1 VNVSVSTELTS
12 YLREE
17 DEADLPAAL
26 LDQSKLEVI
35 IDRVKAQA
43 KAALP
48 EPLDI
53 TKPGH
58 QALMRSAAYKIR
70 QSKSAIDKA
79 ALAMT
84 EDYRAKTAKINAV
97 RKFGTGTIEEFH
109 DEFRRPLTE
118 EEEREKAAA
127 AALQARLDAIW
138 VQSSMLIDMT
148 SQGIAMCIEAVE
160 AINPDDGTWPK
171 VEEVARHKKTE
182 ALVALRGAHA
192 AATKREKEAAE
203 LEQLRSEA
211 AERARNEALAAAAA
225 RKAEREENERKARE
239 EAAQRAADAARLQA
253 ERDAAEKVEAAQQAQ
268 REAEEARERA
278 VQAERDRAAEEKRL
292 KDEADAKRAENKRI
306 RGRALK
312 TISEAIRIS
321 MGDMTA
327 KGEMADAIAM
337 DIINGKIAGVEWK
350 P

>member
-1 VNVSVSTELTS
+1 MNVSVSTEVTT

-26 LDQSKLEVI
+26 LDQTKLDAI
-35 IDRVKAQA
+35 IERVKTQA

-48 EPLDI
+48 EVLDI
-53 TKPGH
+53 SKPGH
-58 QALMRSAAYKIR
+58 QALLRSAAYKIR

-97 RKFGTGTIEEFH
+97 RKYGTATIEEFH

-127 AALQARLDAIW
+127 AELQAQLDAIA
-138 VQSSMLIDMT
+138 VPNTLAIMNAEQ
-148 SQGIAMCIEAVE
+148 IAGRIALFEG
-160 AINPDDGTWPK
+160 INPDDGNWPN

-192 AATKREKEAAE
+192 AAVKREKEAAE
-203 LEQLRSEA
+203 LEQLRAEA
-211 AERARNEALAAAAA
+211 AERARAEALAAAAA
-225 RKAEREENERKARE
+225 RKAEREAAEAKARE

-253 ERDAAEKVEAAQQAQ
+253 ERDAAEKVEAAQRAQ
-268 REAEEARERA
+268 REAEERA
-278 VQAERDRAAEEKRL
+278 AAAAQEERDRAAEEKRL
-292 KDEADAKRAENKRI
+292 KDEADTKRAENKRI

-312 TISEAIRIS
+312 EIVAALLADTGDTEVAERI
-321 MGDMTA
+321 A
-327 KGEMADAIAM
+327 LALM
-337 DIINGKIAGVEWK
+337 DGRV
-350 P
+350 PHMRFVP

>member
-1 VNVSVSTELTS
+1 MNVSVSTEVTT

-26 LDQSKLEVI
+26 LDQTKLDAI
-35 IDRVKAQA
+35 IERVKTQA

-48 EPLDI
+48 EVLDI
-53 TKPGH
+53 SKPGH
-58 QALMRSAAYKIR
+58 QALLRSAAYKIR

-97 RKFGTGTIEEFH
+97 RKYGTATIEEFH

-127 AALQARLDAIW
+127 AELQAQLDAIA
-138 VQSSMLIDMT
+138 VPNTLAIMT
-148 SQGIAMCIEAVE
+148 AEQIAGWIVLFEG
-160 AINPDDGTWPK
+160 INPDDGSWPK
-171 VEEVARHKKTE
+171 VEDVARHKKSE
-182 ALVALRGAHA
+182 ALVALHGAHA
-192 AATKREKEAAE
+192 AAVKREREAAE
-203 LEQLRSEA
+203 LEQLRAEA
-211 AERARNEALAAAAA
+211 AERARNDALAAAAS

-312 TISEAIRIS
+312 TIAEAILFSI
-321 MGDMTA
+321 GDKTA
-327 KGEMADAIAM
+327 KGDIADAIAM